1 MGGSCAT
8 AASDSC
14 SDSNAQCVGG
24 TCECNA
30 GYYDD
35 DGISNN
41 NAGTCTLRKCHN
53 CLVYL
58 RSLYGRIKKGSLIQT
73 KTQISLISIWCAL
86 KQKIRSSYASLSLIS
101 IWCAHIVC
109 HQT

>member
-1 MGGSCAT
+1 MLVNISLAKYDSLCILEAPVGGSCVA

-14 SDSNAQCVGG
+14 SDPNAQCNGG

-41 NAGTCTLRKCHN
+41 NAGTCTLRK
-53 CLVYL
+53 
-58 RSLYGRIKKGSLIQT
+58 
-73 KTQISLISIWCAL
+73 
-86 KQKIRSSYASLSLIS
+86 
-101 IWCAHIVC
+101 
-109 HQT
+109 